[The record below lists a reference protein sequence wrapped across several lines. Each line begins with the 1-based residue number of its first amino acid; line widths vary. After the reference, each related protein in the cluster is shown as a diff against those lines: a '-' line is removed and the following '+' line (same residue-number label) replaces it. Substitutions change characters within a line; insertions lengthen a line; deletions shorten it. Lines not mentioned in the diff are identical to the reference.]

1 MSRFTQRLAM
11 LLAGSVLCGAAL
23 VAGVPAQAAAPKP
36 VKTTT
41 AKAPKTTPAKH
52 RHPRHGKTKKV
63 VKTKTT
69 TAPKA
74 PASAA
79 KS

>member
-1 MSRFTQRLAM
+1 MSRFTHRLAL
-11 LLAGSVLCGAAL
+11 LLAGSALCGAAL
-23 VAGVPAQAAAPKP
+23 VAGVPTQASAPKP

-41 AKAPKTTPAKH
+41 SKAPKTTPVKH
-52 RHPRHGKTKKV
+52 RHSRHGKTKKV
-63 VKTKTT
+63 VKTTTT